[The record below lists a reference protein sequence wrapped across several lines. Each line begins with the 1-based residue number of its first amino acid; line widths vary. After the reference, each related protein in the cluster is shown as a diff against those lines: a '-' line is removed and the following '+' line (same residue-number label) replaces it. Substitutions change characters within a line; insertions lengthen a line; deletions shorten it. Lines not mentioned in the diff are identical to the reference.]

1 MDNPLHLVEPLLLGE
16 LDDASVRELE
26 QWLVADPANRV
37 AFLREVE
44 LCRGIRR
51 ALLSADEGEVLSG
64 PWNDA
69 DESAGDQ
76 VDVLS
81 EVIDQALADR
91 RRQEV
96 ADRAQAMLD
105 KEQAAARPMRIQQPA
120 RPGRF
125 GSPTLQRW
133 AGITGLAAVL
143 FFGLLLMTWL
153 TGTNDTPSGSDGLA
167 DAVPSPPLTD
177 RQPAA
182 GYVAAVQ
189 DAYQPRWGG
198 RGSERPNDLGD
209 LQAGRYHLASGAVRL
224 QMAGGT
230 TLLIEGPAVFEL
242 VDGNSGLLVSGRLTA
257 TTNRSGQGFRLTT
270 PSARLD
276 NGSGV
281 FAVWAQD
288 NGATQ
293 AHVFRGSVDFA
304 AANRPD
310 TAAQHLRE
318 DQGAVI
324 ANANAPAVTQAF
336 SSTAFAT
343 EMASLSG
350 KPVTSGEIDYL
361 RTLPDSVVMNRGP
374 QSPQAWIALESTGR
388 PLRRGTVSAL
398 GYPERP
404 RVFNDPR
411 GQVVDS
417 YLVVFDPDDETNR
430 FKSVEF
436 TLTFPGEVLTVI
448 TEDADL
454 AACHAW
460 YGHDRVRYSY
470 GPLQVD
476 GLEGTPGT
484 INADSF
490 VPDTVDLSSDRR
502 TMRVF
507 LGVHN
512 GADVFR
518 VLVARPARVGMAGP
532 LQGGMAHLLPDGYR
546 PGSVAAASRAS
557 LLMPERANRARGPIA
572 ALSS

>member
-1 MDNPLHLVEPLLLGE
+1 MSNPLHLVEPLLLGE
-16 LDDASVRELE
+16 LDDDSIRALE
-26 QWLVADPANRV
+26 RWLESDPAHRV
-37 AFLREVE
+37 AFLREVQ

-51 ALLSADEGEVLSG
+51 ALLTADEGEVLNG

-69 DESAGDQ
+69 DESAGDEI
-76 VDVLS
+76 DVLS

-91 RRQEV
+91 RRHEIEDQ
-96 ADRAQAMLD
+96 AQALLD
-105 KEQAAARPMRIQQPA
+105 AERAASRPMRIQRASQP
-120 RPGRF
+120 GWF

-143 FFGLLLMTWL
+143 FFGLLLLTWL
-153 TGTNDTPSGSDGLA
+153 TGTGDSPTEPGGLA
-167 DAVPSPPLTD
+167 DTVPSNPDSSRP
-177 RQPAA
+177 PAA
-182 GYVAAVQ
+182 GFVAAVQ
-189 DAYQPRWGG
+189 DAYHARWGS
-198 RGSERPNDLGD
+198 RGQERPNSLGD
-209 LQAGRYHLASGAVRL
+209 LRPGVYHLASGAVRL
-224 QMAGGT
+224 EMAGGT
-230 TLLIEGPAVFEL
+230 GLLIEGPAVFEL
-242 VDGNSGLLVSGRLTA
+242 VDGNTGLLVSGRLTA
-257 TTNRSGQGFRLTT
+257 YTGRSSRGFHVST
-270 PSARLD
+270 PSARLE
-276 NGSGV
+276 NGTGV

-293 AHVFRGSVDFA
+293 AHVFQGSVDFA
-304 AANRPD
+304 AANQP
-310 TAAQHLRE
+310 TSAAHHLRA
-318 DQGAVI
+318 DRGAVI
-324 ANANAPAVTQAF
+324 ANPNAPVVAQAF

-350 KPVTSGEIDYL
+350 KPVTSGEVDYL

-374 QSPQAWIALESTGR
+374 QSPRAWIALESTGQ
-388 PLRRGTVSAL
+388 PLRRGTISAQ

-436 TLTFPGEVLTVI
+436 TLTFPGEVVTVI

-454 AACHAW
+454 AECHGW

-476 GLEGTPGT
+476 GLEGTPGN
-484 INADSF
+484 INAESF
-490 VPDTVDLSSDRR
+490 VPDTIDLSDDGR

-532 LQGGMAHLLPDGYR
+532 LPDGMTHLLPACYR
-546 PGSVAAASRAS
+546 PGCVAEASDAS
-557 LLMPERANRARGPIA
+557 LPMPVWVNCARGSIA